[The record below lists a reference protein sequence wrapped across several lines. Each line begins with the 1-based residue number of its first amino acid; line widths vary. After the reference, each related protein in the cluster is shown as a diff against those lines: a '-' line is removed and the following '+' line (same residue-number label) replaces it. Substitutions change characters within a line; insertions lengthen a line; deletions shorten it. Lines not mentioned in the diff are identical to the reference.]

1 MEKYVFGVDLGG
13 TTIKFGLLR
22 SDLTLLEQWSIPT
35 NTNDKGADLLKD
47 ITDELRKLA
56 RTLPPSSVLG
66 VGVGVPGAVLD
77 NGFVK
82 PCVNLNGWGGFNAAD
97 QLACMCGWPCQM
109 LNDANAAALGEIC
122 VGGGR
127 GKQNAVFVTLGTGV
141 GGGILVGG
149 KLLTGVHGSGGEIG
163 HIKVTDD
170 PTRRCGCGEIGCL
183 EQYASA
189 PGIVQTARE
198 LLARQMGGS
207 LMHRYDPLTCKDV
220 FTCAA
225 MEDSLALEAVRSSIQ
240 MLGKALAAVSCVC
253 DPEIFVLGG
262 GVSQAGEYLLRETQR
277 SFQRYAFPSAK
288 ETQFALAELG
298 NDAGIYGAAYLV
310 LQHQHLKEGWMI
322 R

>member
-183 EQYASA
+183 EAKRLI
-189 PGIVQTARE
+189 P
-198 LLARQMGGS
+198 
-207 LMHRYDPLTCKDV
+207 
-220 FTCAA
+220 
-225 MEDSLALEAVRSSIQ
+225 SI
-240 MLGKALAAVSCVC
+240 S
-253 DPEIFVLGG
+253 
-262 GVSQAGEYLLRETQR
+262 T
-277 SFQRYAFPSAK
+277 
-288 ETQFALAELG
+288 
-298 NDAGIYGAAYLV
+298 
-310 LQHQHLKEGWMI
+310 
-322 R
+322 